1 MNKLTN
7 YRRFS
12 FNGSYKREKENF
24 TYTLFADYDFQEDK
38 QVTSFFRSDFRG
50 AHFENI
56 TFYKNNF
63 DRADFISCSFI
74 ETRFY
79 NVNIAACEMKSCYYK
94 GVTFHNNFYNNTSF
108 QECTFVDCVF
118 ENEDFLI
125 NMKNC
130 KFVNCQ
136 LKNLRFERSTTES
149 LVFVSSYI
157 SNTDFANM
165 HAERYKFISC
175 TLQDV
180 LIDVCYIY
188 GYLFFDTNVLDIKII
203 YMGEVVGFTEQN
215 ILHRFAA
222 NLWVQSR
229 YYEFI
234 NAYLIFGHV
243 NDIQPL
249 LEKAF
254 CNLLNQSSPQR
265 CLEIYNILDMLQF
278 YISNNVFAFTIT
290 RSIIEFLENLNLTA
304 LNFEEKITYMSQ
316 LEKIKVYFT
325 DAHYDVNFIM
335 SAQSEISFVTFY
347 CKTNSYE
354 DALNSVKKVIDEIY
368 ASLALERQ
376 YALIDA
382 QQGSWILT
390 FVVISSCALM
400 LPKLIKET
408 TYLYFE
414 LNTKRKISK
423 RITDK
428 LQKKML
434 STAELK
440 ELTEIAL
447 SSGLIHHNSKEVE
460 LKDIAQ
466 IVDMIKIGI

>member
-1 MNKLTN
+1 MNELTN
-7 YRRFS
+7 YRKFS
-12 FNGSYKREKENF
+12 FNGSYKREKEDF
-24 TYTLFADYDFQEDK
+24 TYTLFVDYNFQDDK

-50 AHFENI
+50 SRFENI
-56 TFYKNNF
+56 AFFKNNF

-74 ETRFY
+74 NTTFN

-94 GVTFHNNFYNNTSF
+94 GVKFLHNFYNNTSF
-108 QECTFVDCVF
+108 QECTFIDCVF

-136 LKNLRFERSTTES
+136 LKNLKFERSTTES

-157 SNTDFANM
+157 SNADFANM

-203 YMGEVVGFTEQN
+203 YMGEVVSFTEQN

-222 NLWVQSR
+222 NLWGQSR

-234 NAYLIFGHV
+234 NAYLIFGHI

-254 CNLLNQSSPQR
+254 NNLLNQNTPQR
-265 CLEIYNILDMLQF
+265 NLEIYNVLDMLQF
-278 YISNNVFAFTIT
+278 YISNNIFNFPIT
-290 RSIIEFLENLNLTA
+290 KAIVEFLENLNLST
-304 LNFEEKITYMSQ
+304 LNFEEKITYLSQ
-316 LEKIKVYFT
+316 LEKIKVYLS
-325 DAHYDVNFIM
+325 DAHYNLDFIM
-335 SAQSEISFVTFY
+335 SAQNDMSFVTFY
-347 CKTNSYE
+347 CKTNNYK
-354 DALNSVKKVIDEIY
+354 DALNSVKKVIDYIY
-368 ASLALERQ
+368 ASLALERR
-376 YALIDA
+376 YILIDS

-390 FVVISSCALM
+390 FVVISSCALL
-400 LPKLIKET
+400 LPKIIKET
-408 TYLYFE
+408 TNLYFE
-414 LNTKRKISK
+414 LNTKQKISK

-434 STAELK
+434 STEELK
-440 ELTEIAL
+440 ELSEIAL
-447 SSGLIHHNSKEVE
+447 SSGLIHPDSKKVE

-466 IVDMIKIGI
+466 IVEMVKIGL